1 MNKNFGQSFVLIC
14 CVKLHTAPIKRV
26 KKINFPLWEKCDTW
40 TNLSEISCKITSNL
54 SKKTIDYISHAY
66 IKGKVDIFSFWTFN
80 ISFLWPS
87 FPQFLEPI
95 RREKFKYFHLD
106 KFWGQLQSYYL
117 MWNKNQY
124 LYIIRMYQ
132 RVCL

>member
-1 MNKNFGQSFVLIC
+1 MNKNFGQSFVLISC
-14 CVKLHTAPIKRV
+14 GKLHTAPIKRV
-26 KKINFPLWEKCDTW
+26 KKINFPLWEKRDTW
-40 TNLSEISCKITSNL
+40 TNLCEISYQITSNL
-54 SKKTIDYISHAY
+54 SKTTIDYNAY
-66 IKGKVDIFSFWTFN
+66 IKGKADMFSFWTFN
-80 ISFLWPS
+80 ISFLWPR

-95 RREKFKYFHLD
+95 RREKFKYFQLD
-106 KFWGQLQSYYL
+106 KFRGQLQSYYL